1 MFQAPWTM
9 YDTMEAKFHFPNNLK
24 IDWNCH
30 SRNAHYTKKMGG
42 RGTVVFGSKGSASVN
57 RNGYSIYDLDGKEIK
72 NSFSNDKESGTEL
85 GGGGNMTT
93 KHFRNFFNSIR
104 NGEKLNSPIQDAVIS
119 QSMVHYANLAH
130 RSGKSFRIDSK
141 NGNVLDKKIK
151 KKFWSRKYEKGWKLS
166 FV

>member
-1 MFQAPWTM
+1 
-9 YDTMEAKFHFPNNLK
+9 
-24 IDWNCH
+24 
-30 SRNAHYTKKMGG
+30 
-42 RGTVVFGSKGSASVN
+42 
-57 RNGYSIYDLDGKEIK
+57 
-72 NSFSNDKESGTEL
+72 
-85 GGGGNMTT
+85 MTT

-151 KKFWSRKYEKGWKLS
+151 KKFWSRKYEKGWNLS

>member
-1 MFQAPWTM
+1 M

-30 SRNAHYTKKMGG
+30 SRNAHHNKTMGG
-42 RGTVVFGSKGSASVN
+42 RGTVIYGSMGSALVN
-57 RNGYSIYDLDGKEIK
+57 RNGYTVYDLNGKEIK
-72 NSFSNDKESGTEL
+72 NSISDDKESGNQL

-93 KHFRNFFNSIR
+93 KHFRNFLNSIR
-104 NGEKLNSPIQDAVIS
+104 NGEVLNSPINDAVIS

-130 RSGKSFRIDSK
+130 RSGKSFKIDSR
-141 NGNVLDKKIK
+141 NGDILDSKIK
-151 KKFWSRKYEKGWKLS
+151 KKFWSREYEKGWNLT